1 MDRDKLEKA
10 VRMVL
15 EGIGERPDRE
25 GLKETPRRVAEM
37 YAEIFGGID
46 KPLRLKSGFGEPLG
60 PGDTVEIRDIGFYSM
75 CEHHLLP
82 FFGTV
87 DVLYLPR
94 DNRVAGFS
102 SFAEL
107 VDTAARRPQIQER
120 LTATIADVIM
130 SDLQPHGVMV
140 VVRARQLCASMR
152 GAHKRELRTVTEAVR
167 GSVGE
172 ALAARFRRGP

>member
-60 PGDTVEIRDIGFYSM
+60 PGDTTNAGVVLRWQPRRLVPGETTNARMGIRCFPGAW
-75 CEHHLLP
+75 
-82 FFGTV
+82 GRTK
-87 DVLYLPR
+87 
-94 DNRVAGFS
+94 
-102 SFAEL
+102 
-107 VDTAARRPQIQER
+107 RRMPEW
-120 LTATIADVIM
+120 AYGGPPGAW
-130 SDLQPHGVMV
+130 G
-140 VVRARQLCASMR
+140 RA
-152 GAHKRELRTVTEAVR
+152 KRRM
-167 GSVGE
+167 
-172 ALAARFRRGP
+172 P